1 MTPATPQPA
10 PVIPE
15 RDPEPEMVERV
26 AREICRASVADDPF
40 FNDDGEDYW
49 EDYIPEA
56 RAAIALC
63 RPVYRRQ
70 ALEEAAKVKPEESE
84 THYLQASGYT
94 FGWDAALRAKA
105 AAIRAMI
112 KEGE

>member
-1 MTPATPQPA
+1 MTP
-10 PVIPE
+10 
-15 RDPEPEMVERV
+15 DDLVERV
-26 AREICRASVADDPF
+26 ARKWAEIASQNPDLFDQYTKEEKHTALS
-40 FNDDGEDYW
+40 NKYLL
-49 EDYIPEA
+49 
-56 RAAIALC
+56 AAIRL
-63 RPVYRRQ
+63 

-112 KEGE
+112 KD